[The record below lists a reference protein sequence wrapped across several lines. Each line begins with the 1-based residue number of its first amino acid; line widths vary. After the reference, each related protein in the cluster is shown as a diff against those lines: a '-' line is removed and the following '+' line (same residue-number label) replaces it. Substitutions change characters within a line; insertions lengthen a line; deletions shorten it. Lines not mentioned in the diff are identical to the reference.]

1 MVAKTYQNLPTVGD
15 VYTQNGRKYI
25 QVRTTNGTLKKV
37 RWYSEKE
44 YAKMYPESAAKAL
57 AATMKP
63 LKDVLGFEKG
73 YITIFTGNTYEDKEY
88 FKNNAA
94 RYHRI
99 WGWYFVSTDELPTD
113 IPSDVFPVRLP
124 WELVGKEDGNLRPE
138 SEIVAALETL
148 LYEEDNSEYQ
158 GEIGDRLDVI
168 VSVER
173 AIKLDGAYGPST
185 MHIMRDYDGNCYIW
199 TTATRSWEEGSEHHI
214 IGTVKDHRTY
224 KRVKQT
230 ILTRCRSLD

>member
-15 VYTQNGRKYI
+15 VYIQNGRKYI

-44 YAKMYPESAAKAL
+44 YAKMYPESAAKVL
-57 AATMKP
+57 AAAMKP
-63 LKDVLGFEKG
+63 PKDILGFEKG

-94 RYHRI
+94 RYHRM

-113 IPSDVFPVRLP
+113 IPSDVFPVKLP

-138 SEIVAALETL
+138 PEIAAALETL
-148 LYEEDNSEYQ
+148 LYEEDDSEYQ

-173 AIKLDGAYGPST
+173 AIELDGAYGPST
-185 MHIMRDYDGNCYIW
+185 MHIMRDYDGNCYVW
-199 TTATRSWEEGSEHHI
+199 TTTARSWEEGSEHHI
-214 IGTVKDHRTY
+214 VGTVKDHRTY

-230 ILTRCRSLD
+230 ILTRCREIK